1 MQILPGANKCYSDD
15 RKKKKKPVKW
25 NGTRGEGM
33 EMNLRWDET
42 NGGII
47 FRDCFVLDKYNS
59 GDECEGRSE
68 WWWEGSWWLG
78 TSVVI

>member
-33 EMNLRWDET
+33 EMNLR
-42 NGGII
+42 
-47 FRDCFVLDKYNS
+47 
-59 GDECEGRSE
+59 
-68 WWWEGSWWLG
+68 
-78 TSVVI
+78 